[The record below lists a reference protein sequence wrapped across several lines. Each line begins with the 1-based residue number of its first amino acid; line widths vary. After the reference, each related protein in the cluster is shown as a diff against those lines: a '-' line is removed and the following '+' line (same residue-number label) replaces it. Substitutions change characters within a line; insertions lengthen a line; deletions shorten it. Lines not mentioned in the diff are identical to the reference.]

1 MILYNIP
8 LRFLCFISLF
18 FCFNRIDSIIY
29 LSFIFRNFCFA
40 DLADSSG
47 RHLPTYK
54 KSLGWQNFPSL
65 WLVRSGLSCSS
76 RFFLRVQGWDINYCR
91 QTLQHNFRNWKDNKI
106 DFCDINHCSLG
117 LYHVF
122 CDVDYGKL
130 EHYYFCKPCKNT
142 AVQQSNRSQ
151 KFIFSDSS

>member
-1 MILYNIP
+1 MLIQNINKH
-8 LRFLCFISLF
+8 LNCLNFELEKKKKTKQFLKLQIKRFFDSLQHSFTFLVFYLF

-91 QTLQHNFRNWKDNKI
+91 QTLQHNFRN
-106 DFCDINHCSLG
+106 
-117 LYHVF
+117 
-122 CDVDYGKL
+122 
-130 EHYYFCKPCKNT
+130 
-142 AVQQSNRSQ
+142 
-151 KFIFSDSS
+151 

>member
-1 MILYNIP
+1 MLIQIINKHLNCLNFELEKKKKKNSFLNFKLNDFLILYNIP
-8 LRFLCFISLF
+8 LRFLCFIFLF

-91 QTLQHNFRNWKDNKI
+91 QTLQHNFRN
-106 DFCDINHCSLG
+106 
-117 LYHVF
+117 
-122 CDVDYGKL
+122 
-130 EHYYFCKPCKNT
+130 
-142 AVQQSNRSQ
+142 
-151 KFIFSDSS
+151 